1 MPAQPGPGDGRK
13 SARGAEQG
21 RPAVLLGE
29 VMMRLRSL
37 GLVVLCL
44 SLVLGTGVT
53 RVLAGATGGIR
64 VIVYEVTKDGQKS
77 PLPGATVVLADA
89 NHQFPQTAKM
99 TDANGQAI
107 FPVVPVGSA
116 YIVVAQMPG
125 YAAARQTGVRVI
137 AGQTQNVVLALT
149 EQITEVVEVKAKRKV
164 VDLEKSATST
174 EFSDEFVSD
183 LPIMGRDV
191 ENIFTLA
198 PGVNDADGDGNP
210 NVHGSRDRDF
220 KVMVDN
226 VSNVD
231 PLTGQFMQE
240 INPDSIEEIQVVDSG
255 ADASYGGAVGAFAK
269 VVTKSGGN
277 EFEGTFN
284 IFLRDSSFENDAA
297 GNTDPLDFKVFQPSL
312 SLGGPIIKDHLWY
325 FISHEYRGIQV
336 PILVIGGNNFTQTR
350 RLVRSADKI
359 TWQVTPKNKLQFQY
373 RADPLIVKPA
383 GVNSITPK
391 ESGFTYES
399 GGPTYQLVWTAPFSS
414 SFFFEATVAYSDMEV
429 KYRPYDPN
437 ARNACM
443 PASTI
448 IRDDT
453 QHEPTNHPY
462 ITGLDWTRQYC
473 MDRNLGSQ
481 RSGTFWQTYKDQ
493 RQRWSYLLDAEQ
505 FISDWLGGSHRVK
518 AGFSLMRVRYWNRE
532 NIRPFVEHYEVQHAG
547 ALGMGGS
554 ANNVSD
560 YYNIN
565 GFIPRGQEHEALG
578 NYYAVYINDTY
589 EPRPNLSISVG
600 LRFSREEFDLDGY
613 HPFSPKTEQGAFED
627 GVRACYR
634 QYGYDPDGYIPS
646 WLVRR
651 CTLQNYWRFT
661 AHPMDDPYAPGVNG
675 SCGFALNYRICS
687 MLRTSSRYGD
697 LHFRAPEEFSI
708 VNNNLAPRLSISWDP
723 GADGKSKV
731 WGSWGRFYGETFLA
745 PLVAETGPDRHIS
758 RAYRRQLTPD
768 TVYLDTQYSSS
779 FSITQVA
786 RNLRSQFNDEW
797 TVGYE
802 REIAPETSFKI
813 RYIHRQYRDQLQDT
827 DINHRPV
834 YWDDLTPEDLAYWNR
849 VGRGCRKIG
858 PYADC
863 TGTQVWYMDPNDP
876 WHRLQLKYTPDGIA
890 DLQPIS
896 PMFNNVYLIGNFNH
910 STYQAWILEV
920 TRRFYQNWELQ
931 ASYTWSKAWGQAEDF
946 NQGLGDDPTN
956 ADDEQGPLAFDQRHI
971 VRINGRVF
979 IPKWGGFR
987 IGGSFRYETGLPYS
1001 KVEQRN
1007 VLDYPYFMGGTPS
1020 TGGIPLSYFTPRT
1033 VYPSHQRNDNRNA
1046 SFWTLNVNFQK
1057 EFHIKDMLATV
1068 QVDVFNLLNDDT
1080 LFIDRVQLTKY
1091 YEGGVEKYYER
1102 LVAGRR
1108 WGRQFQLAFKL
1119 KF

>member
-1 MPAQPGPGDGRK
+1 
-13 SARGAEQG
+13 
-21 RPAVLLGE
+21 
-29 VMMRLRSL
+29 MRLRSL

-44 SLVLGTGVT
+44 SALLAGGVS

-64 VIVYEVTKDGQKS
+64 VTVYEVTRSGEKS
-77 PLPGATVVLADA
+77 PLPGATVILDDA

-116 YIVVAQMPG
+116 YVVMAQMPG
-125 YAAARQTGVRVI
+125 YASVRRTGVRVV
-137 AGQTQNVVLALT
+137 AGQVVNVVLALT
-149 EQITEVVEVKAKRKV
+149 EQITEEVEVRAKRKV
-164 VDLEKSATST
+164 VDLEKSATTT
-174 EFSDEFVSD
+174 EFSGEFVSD

-191 ENIFTLA
+191 ENVFTLA

-231 PLTGQFMQE
+231 PLSGQFMQE

-284 IFLRDSSFENDAA
+284 IFLRDSSFDNDGA
-297 GNTDPLDFKVFQPSL
+297 GGTDPLDFKVFQPSL
-312 SLGGPIIKDHLWY
+312 SLGGPIVKDHLWY
-325 FISHEYRGIQV
+325 YISHEYRGIRL
-336 PILVIGGNNFTQTR
+336 PILVVGGDNFVQTR

-373 RADPLIVKPA
+373 RADPLIIKPA

-391 ESGFTYES
+391 ASGFTYES
-399 GGPTYQLVWTAPFSS
+399 GGPTYSLVWTAPFSS
-414 SFFFEATVAYSDMEV
+414 SFFFEATTAFSDMEV
-429 KYRPYDPN
+429 KYRPYDPH

-443 PASTI
+443 PSEAIYVERTG
-448 IRDDT
+448 
-453 QHEPTNHPY
+453 QPVEGHPY
-462 ITGLDWTRQYC
+462 ISGYDWTTQYC
-473 MDRNLGSQ
+473 MDRDLGSQ
-481 RSGTFWQTYKDQ
+481 RSGTFWQSYRDK
-493 RQRWSYLLDAEQ
+493 RQRWTYKLDAEQ

-518 AGFSLMRVRYWNRE
+518 AGFSLQRVRYWNDRAV
-532 NIRPFVEHYEVQHAG
+532 RPFVEHYRIQTAG
-547 ALGMGGS
+547 SLSLQGGG
-554 ANNVSD
+554 NNKSD
-560 YYNIN
+560 LYNIS
-565 GFIPRGQEHEALG
+565 GYIPGRQEHSALG

-589 EPRPNLSISVG
+589 EPRPNLSISIG

-613 HPFSPKTEQGAFED
+613 RPFDPRAEQRSFEE
-627 GVRACYR
+627 GVSECIRS
-634 QYGYDPDGYIPS
+634 YGYDPANPPA
-646 WLVRR
+646 WVVRR
-651 CTLQNYWRFT
+651 CNNKNYWRFT
-661 AHPMDDPYAPGVNG
+661 AYPLDDPALVGG
-675 SCGFALNYRICS
+675 SCSRALNFRLCE
-687 MLRTSSRYGD
+687 MLKNASSSGPLSFRT
-697 LHFRAPEEFSI
+697 PESFNI
-708 VNNNLAPRLSISWDP
+708 VNNNLAPRLSVSWDP
-723 GADGKSKV
+723 GADGKSKL
-731 WGSWGRFYGETFLA
+731 WGSWGRYYGETFLM

-758 RAYRRQLTPD
+758 RAYRRKLIPD
-768 TVYLDTQYSSS
+768 KVFLDTEYSSS
-779 FSITQVA
+779 FSITQIA

-797 TVGYE
+797 TIGYE
-802 REIAPETSFKI
+802 REIAPETSFKV

-834 YWDDLTPEDLAYWNR
+834 YWDDLSAQDRAYWNIH
-849 VGRGCRKIG
+849 GRGCERIG

-863 TGTQVWYMDPNDP
+863 TGTLVWVWPENPRP
-876 WHRLQLKYTPDGIA
+876 WSRPQLKYTPDGIP
-890 DLQPIS
+890 DLQPVS
-896 PMFNNVYLIGNFNH
+896 PMFNNIYLIGNYNH

-931 ASYTWSKAWGQAEDF
+931 ASYTWAKAWGQAEDF

-956 ADDEQGPLAFDQRHI
+956 ADDEAGPLAFDQRHV

-987 IGGSFRYETGLPYS
+987 VGGSFRYETGLPYS

-1007 VLDYPYFMGGTPS
+1007 VLDYPYFMGGGAGT
-1020 TGGIPLSYFTPRT
+1020 GIPLSYFTPRT
-1033 VYPSHQRNDNRNA
+1033 IYPSHQRNDNRNA

-1057 EFHIKDMLATV
+1057 EFHIRDMLATI
-1068 QVDVFNLLNDDT
+1068 QLDVFNLLNDDT
-1080 LFIDRVQLTKY
+1080 LFIDRVQLTRY
-1091 YEGGVEKYYER
+1091 YEGGEENYRQR

-1108 WGRQFQLAFKL
+1108 WGREFQLAFKL
-1119 KF
+1119 RF